1 MGSPVRA
8 DGAALPLGVTGGGV
22 PVGAIGGGV
31 RGDVVA
37 AVGLVELVE
46 VEVGVGV
53 VEGDGVGS
61 SSPPEQPVSRTAA
74 TRPAAVSPARRLVTA
89 GPGRPAR
96 GSPG

>member
-1 MGSPVRA
+1 MGSPERA
-8 DGAALPLGVTGGGV
+8 DGDALPLGVTGGGV

-31 RGDVVA
+31 RGEVVA
-37 AVGLVELVE
+37 AVGLVGAAGLVE
-46 VEVGVGV
+46 VVGV
-53 VEGDGVGS
+53 VEGDGVG

-74 TRPAAVSPARRLVTA
+74 TRPAAVDPARRLVTA